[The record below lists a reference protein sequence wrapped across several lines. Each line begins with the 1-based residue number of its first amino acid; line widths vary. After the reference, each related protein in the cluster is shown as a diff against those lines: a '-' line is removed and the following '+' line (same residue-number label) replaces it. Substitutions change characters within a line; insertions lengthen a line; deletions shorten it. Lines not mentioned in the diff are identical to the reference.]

1 MGRKGERVADRISKA
16 IERPI
21 SMNNDALADHLKAI
35 GEAIIDDAKHLSVDT
50 NRLRMVRVEAE
61 IAPCEQITTLT
72 YTLERTAD
80 PRFQKQ
86 TEA

>member
-1 MGRKGERVADRISKA
+1 MGRKGERVADRISKDIA
-16 IERPI
+16 RPI

-35 GEAIIDDAKHLSVDT
+35 GKAIIDDAEHLSIDT

>member
-1 MGRKGERVADRISKA
+1 MSDKVSRNV
-16 IERPI
+16 ERPVN
-21 SMNNDALADHLKAI
+21 MDMDALAAHLKAI
-35 GEAIIDDAKHLSVDT
+35 GKAIIDDAEHLAVDT

-61 IAPCEQITTLT
+61 IAPWEQITTVV

-80 PRFQKQ
+80 PRLPRRTKA

>member
-1 MGRKGERVADRISKA
+1 MGRKGERVADKISKA

-35 GEAIIDDAKHLSVDT
+35 GEVIIDDAKHLSVDT
-50 NRLRMVRVEAE
+50 NRLRMVCIEAE